1 MSEMFSSQMVRCVRV
16 VIFMH
21 MFSVNEANA
30 KQSWLQSV
38 QCGTTSKNITM
49 MTKGNLFFTKRIP
62 LVIGHRGNPM
72 VYQENSLA
80 GYKSLLDLNVDGF
93 ETDIFLT
100 KDKKLVLFHDVKTLV
115 GDNGILTY
123 SLHVK
128 TELMADYYLIF
139 TPKP

>member
-1 MSEMFSSQMVRCVRV
+1 
-16 VIFMH
+16 
-21 MFSVNEANA
+21 
-30 KQSWLQSV
+30 
-38 QCGTTSKNITM
+38 
-49 MTKGNLFFTKRIP
+49 
-62 LVIGHRGNPM
+62 M